1 MSFRAVT
8 IYLAFVMGTIGLST
22 LANAHETPWAECL
35 DTAVTNEEYAAC
47 TAAIVDAADV
57 RLNAA
62 WHLIFAKEGGAQTVR
77 GQALLAEQRAWIAFR
92 ELACAEYMGPHSGR
106 EEEVIHGPLC
116 VAAIIEARTDDL
128 HTRAAFGESI
138 NYARCLQ
145 VARPAAVDAQTGECA
160 RGEIAR
166 VDARLNS
173 LWSRILEAAGGRNSE
188 IGTALVEEQRAW
200 IAFKSVNCR
209 HYNAQPT
216 GTMEMH
222 LFGPW
227 CELRTIRER
236 VEYLEG
242 VLVELSSS
250 TDN

>member
-1 MSFRAVT
+1 MSFRTVM
-8 IYLAFVMGTIGLST
+8 IYLALVMGAISSS
-22 LANAHETPWAECL
+22 APAKAHEMPWAECL
-35 DTAVTNEEYAAC
+35 NAAVTNEEYAAC
-47 TAAIVDAADV
+47 TGAIVDAADV

-62 WHLIFAKEGGAQTVR
+62 WRLIFAKEGGTQTVR
-77 GQALLAEQRAWIAFR
+77 GQALIAEQRAWIEFR

-138 NYARCLQ
+138 DYARCLQ

-173 LWSRILEAAGGRNSE
+173 LWPRVLEAAGGRNSE

-227 CELRTIRER
+227 CELQTLRDR
-236 VEYLEG
+236 VAYLES
-242 VLVELSSS
+242 VLVELSS
-250 TDN
+250 